1 MKRMLFAVFLLLGCL
16 SIHAE
21 SVHYGFIELSPIND
35 DNENTQDKKLIFE
48 KDWEGVDYSEWS
60 YMDLRDSPNWTYYGT
75 TDEGL
80 AITNPSV
87 SDHIWEVRVLNG
99 YFSLE
104 EGHDYL
110 VRLTIKVPSD
120 GNIFMMLGS
129 WSSNWYD
136 LVPVTASDDWQVI
149 NIENPNYY
157 CDISD
162 NAYALLGFGE
172 MVGTTI
178 LKKVQVYEKLK
189 GGETYIKTTKPDKAD
204 GAIYNLSGQKVDA
217 SYKGIVIQNGKKRL
231 SR

>member
-1 MKRMLFAVFLLLGCL
+1 MKRILFAVFLLLGCL
-16 SIHAE
+16 SIQ
-21 SVHYGFIELSPIND
+21 GDELIY
-35 DNENTQDKKLIFE
+35 E
-48 KDWEGVDYSEWS
+48 KNWEGVEYTEWG
-60 YMDLRDSPNWTYYGT
+60 YLEDPLNWSYYGT

-87 SDHIWEVRVLNG
+87 NENIWEVRVING
-99 YFSLE
+99 YLSLE

-120 GNIFMMLGS
+120 GNILIVLG
-129 WSSNWYD
+129 NWYSSWYD
-136 LVPVTASDDWQVI
+136 HVSVTACNDWQVI
-149 NIENPNYY
+149 DIESPNYY
-157 CDISD
+157 CDIPD
-162 NAYALLGFGE
+162 NAYVLLGFGE

-189 GGETYIKTTKPDKAD
+189 GGETYIKTTKPVKA
-204 GAIYNLSGQKVDA
+204 GNAIYNLSGQKVDA